1 VKALLHKGATLIVLG
16 EGGVGKTTVA
26 AALAM
31 AAARMRL
38 ATAVITVDPTRRL
51 RDALGL
57 HRLGGRP
64 LRLWAKLLRQ
74 AGLDPTLE
82 LSAMVLDVK
91 GAWDG
96 LVTRLV
102 NSPSARRRILE
113 NAFYRNLAGRFAG
126 ADAYAALERVYDLHE
141 AGGFDIEIV
150 DTPPTSQ
157 ALDFVKAPVRLMRL
171 LDSGAARWLFAPPA
185 TASAV
190 VRLGGRA
197 ARAVVTELERFAGGA
212 VLSSVSDFFAAAAD
226 STSSIVARRR
236 KTESLLRAPSTH
248 FILVTTAD
256 ADRREKTLALVD
268 EACSEGLRPG
278 AVVVNRFLSEPARW
292 EFARARDDL
301 PAYVDD
307 LRALRRAQ
315 GQRLAPSGLEA
326 VLGRVEGSLLA
337 VADALGRIRRFSR
350 QLPPD
355 IPVALAPEMVVSA
368 GSLATLAKLGR
379 YLTEDAASALCV
391 EARARRGAPGAV
403 CRA

>member
-1 VKALLHKGATLIVLG
+1 MIELLRKNSTLIVLG

-26 AALAM
+26 AALAV

-57 HRLGGRP
+57 RRLGGRP
-64 LRLWAKLLRQ
+64 LRLGAKRLRQ

-102 NSPSARRRILE
+102 NSPAARRSILE

-126 ADAYAALERVYDLHE
+126 SDAYAALERVYDLHE
-141 AGGFDIEIV
+141 AGGFDIEVV
-150 DTPPTSQ
+150 DTPPAAQ
-157 ALDFVKAPVRLMRL
+157 ALDFVKAPARLMRL

-185 TASAV
+185 AASAV
-190 VRLGGRA
+190 VRLGSRA

-212 VLSSVSDFFAAAAD
+212 VLSSVSEFFAAAAD
-226 STSSIVARRR
+226 STNSIVARLR
-236 KTESLLRAPSTH
+236 KTESLLRAPTTH

-256 ADRREKTLALVD
+256 ADRLEKTLALVN
-268 EACSEGLRPG
+268 EAYSEGWRPG
-278 AVVVNRFLSEPARW
+278 AIVVNRVLGEPAWR
-292 EFARARDDL
+292 EFARARNDL

-315 GQRLAPSGLEA
+315 GQKLAPCGLEA
-326 VLGRVEGSLLA
+326 LLGRIEGSLLA
-337 VADALGRIRRFSR
+337 VADALGRIRQFAR
-350 QLPPD
+350 QLPGD
-355 IPVALAPEMVVSA
+355 IPVALAPEMVVGA

-379 YLTEDAASALCV
+379 YLTEDAALALCV
-391 EARARRGAPGAV
+391 EPRAQRGVPGAV
-403 CRA
+403 GPA